1 MPIHRRYETSGFTS
15 LHEAG
20 APYGLPVILNKFLRI
35 KILSI
40 THLAA
45 IFCRER
51 PFIFTTGKKNDSG
64 KRWLAVMLRGTLW
77 LVLL

>member
-51 PFIFTTGKKNDSG
+51 PFIFNILQTTPGKG
-64 KRWLAVMLRGTLW
+64 MERRFRGCYETP
-77 LVLL
+77 VEN